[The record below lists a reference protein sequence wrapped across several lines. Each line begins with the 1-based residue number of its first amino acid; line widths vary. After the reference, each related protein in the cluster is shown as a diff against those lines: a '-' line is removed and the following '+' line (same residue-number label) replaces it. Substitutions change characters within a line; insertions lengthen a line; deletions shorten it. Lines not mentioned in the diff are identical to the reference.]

1 MSPRSSSTSVRRLF
15 VLLCGFEILP
25 KTISTLGRGG
35 RFILSEPVCVYL
47 LDTSSGW
54 ILLDAGLNPDNGR
67 NSARMEQKFW
77 RLGMT
82 APVIRDAHLL
92 DTQLQAIGVGR
103 EDINQ
108 VILSHMH
115 YDHCGCLRQFAHAR
129 ISVQRREFEHA
140 FSADPGMAYFREEY
154 DDPRL
159 QWELRD
165 GDWEALPGL
174 ELIDT
179 RGHTQGHQSAL
190 VELPETGTI
199 VLPFDAGDLQ
209 ENFDEEIA
217 PGETC
222 DEAAAMRAI
231 RRLKA
236 IEAERHA
243 TRLLFHD
250 PVAIQKMRLAPEC
263 YR

>member
-1 MSPRSSSTSVRRLF
+1 MDPKRPATRVRRLF

-25 KTISTLGRGG
+25 KTISTRDRGS
-35 RFILSEPVCVYL
+35 RFILSEPVCAYL
-47 LDTSSGW
+47 LDTADGW

-67 NSARMEQKFW
+67 DPTRMEQKF
-77 RLGMT
+77 RRQGMV

-92 DTQLQAIGVGR
+92 DTQLAAIGVR
-103 EDINQ
+103 YEQITQ
-108 VILSHMH
+108 VILSHLH
-115 YDHCGCLRQFAHAR
+115 YDHCGCLRQLKHAR
-129 ISVQRREFEHA
+129 VSVQRREYEHA
-140 FSADPGMAYFREEY
+140 FGADPGSAYFRDEY
-154 DDPRL
+154 ADPQI
-159 QWELRD
+159 QWQLRD
-165 GDWEALPGL
+165 GDWDALPGL

-209 ENFDEEIA
+209 ENFDAEIA
-217 PGETC
+217 PGEAC
-222 DEAAAMRAI
+222 DEAAALRAI
-231 RRLKA
+231 QRLKA
-236 IEAERHA
+236 IETERRA
-243 TRLLFHD
+243 TLLLFHD

>member
-1 MSPRSSSTSVRRLF
+1 MSPRNAATGVRRLY

-25 KTISTLGRGG
+25 KTISTRGRGG

-54 ILLDAGLNPDNGR
+54 ILLDAGLNPANGR
-67 NSARMEQKFW
+67 NPARMQGKFW
-77 RLGMT
+77 SQGMT
-82 APVIRDAHLL
+82 APVIRDAHLV
-92 DTQLQAIGVGR
+92 DTQLKAIGVSY
-103 EDINQ
+103 EDIRH

-115 YDHCGCLRQFAHAR
+115 YDHCGCLGELTHAR
-129 ISVQRREFEHA
+129 ISVQRREYEHA
-140 FSADPGMAYFREEY
+140 FSADPGIAYFREEY
-154 DDPRL
+154 DSPGL
-159 QWELRD
+159 QWDLRD
-165 GDWEALPGL
+165 GDWAALPGL

-179 RGHTQGHQSAL
+179 RGHTQGHQSAI
-190 VELPETGTI
+190 VELPETGTVI
-199 VLPFDAGDLQ
+199 LPFDAGDLQ

-222 DEAAAMRAI
+222 DEAAAMQAI

>member
-1 MSPRSSSTSVRRLF
+1 MSPRTSSSSVRRLF

-25 KTISTLGRGG
+25 KTISTRGRGS

-47 LDTSSGW
+47 LDTCSGW

-67 NSARMEQKFW
+67 NSARMQQKFW
-77 RLGMT
+77 SQGMT

-92 DTQLQAIGVGR
+92 DTQLNAIGVSH

-108 VILSHMH
+108 VILSHLH
-115 YDHCGCLRQFAHAR
+115 YDHAGCLRQFTHAR
-129 ISVQRREFEHA
+129 IAVQRREYEHA
-140 FSADPGMAYFREEY
+140 FSADPGIAYFREEY
-154 DDPRL
+154 TDPRL
-159 QWELRD
+159 QWELHD
-165 GDWEALPGL
+165 GNWEALPGL

-222 DEAAAMRAI
+222 DEEAAMTAI
-231 RRLKA
+231 RRLKT
-236 IEAERHA
+236 IEAQRHA

>member
-1 MSPRSSSTSVRRLF
+1 MSPSSTPTSVRRLF

-25 KTISTLGRGG
+25 KTISTRGRGS
-35 RFILSEPVCVYL
+35 RFILSEPVCAYL
-47 LDTSSGW
+47 LDTTTGW

-77 RLGMT
+77 RQGMT

-92 DTQLQAIGVGR
+92 DTQLEAIGVTC
-103 EDINQ
+103 EDIDQ

-115 YDHCGCLRQFAHAR
+115 YDHAGCLRQFTHAR
-129 ISVQRREFEHA
+129 ISVQRCEYEHA
-140 FSADPGMAYFREEY
+140 FSADPGIAYFPEEY
-154 DDPRL
+154 DHPGL

-165 GDWEALPGL
+165 GDWEPLPGL
-174 ELIDT
+174 EFIDT
-179 RGHTQGHQSAL
+179 RGHTHGHQSAL
-190 VELPETGTI
+190 VELPETGTV

-209 ENFDEEIA
+209 ENFDEEIP
-217 PGETC
+217 PGETY
-222 DEAAAMRAI
+222 DEAAALRAI

-236 IEAERHA
+236 IEAERNGL
-243 TRLLFHD
+243 RLLFHD